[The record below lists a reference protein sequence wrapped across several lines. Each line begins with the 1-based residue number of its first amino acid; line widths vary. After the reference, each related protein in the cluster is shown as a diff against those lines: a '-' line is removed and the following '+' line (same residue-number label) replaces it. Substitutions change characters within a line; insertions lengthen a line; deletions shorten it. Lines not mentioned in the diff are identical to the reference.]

1 MSPGRTNGL
10 LERTFRSLRNRNY
23 RLYFTAQ
30 TVSMSGTWLQSVALS
45 WLVLDLTE
53 SALALS
59 VVVALLFGP
68 TLLLGPWGGVLA
80 DRVDKR
86 WLMIVTQSSSG
97 VFALALGI
105 VTAAGVVEL
114 WMVGALA
121 LLTGV
126 ALALDMP
133 ARQSFVIEMV
143 GEDDVANAVGLN
155 AVIVNASRIVGP
167 ALAGLIITLPADVRT
182 GIAASFF
189 VNAASFLVVITGL
202 LLMRVDEL
210 RPAPLSSRGPGQ
222 LRAGLRH
229 AWEALPL
236 RVPLL
241 MMAVVSTLGYNFSVL
256 LPLLAQRVYE
266 RGAGSYSA
274 LSVAMGVGALL
285 GALLAAGRARPSR
298 RLLVG
303 STLAFGLFSLAVA
316 AAPGFTSGLLL
327 LLPMG
332 ASAVLFISTTNAM
345 LQLNAAPVMRG
356 RVMAL
361 WAMLFLGSTPI
372 GAPIAGLLVRGFGVR
387 WAIAFG
393 GLATLAAGVGGALA
407 LRRRRL
413 QEGECAALWCLPE
426 TEEAGTGVERPSTG

>member
-1 MSPGRTNGL
+1 MGLDRLRDL
-10 LERTFRSLRNRNY
+10 LERTFRSLRIRNY
-23 RLYFTAQ
+23 RLYFIAQ

-45 WLVLDLTE
+45 WLVLELTD
-53 SALALS
+53 SA
-59 VVVALLFGP
+59 VALGAITAVLFGP
-68 TLLLGPWGGVLA
+68 TLVLGPWGGVLA

-86 WLMIVTQSSSG
+86 RLLIATQCTAA
-97 VFALALGI
+97 VFALGLGI
-105 VTAAGVVEL
+105 VTALDVVQL
-114 WMVGALA
+114 WMVGAFA

-126 ALALDMP
+126 SVALDMP

-143 GEDDVANAVGLN
+143 GPDDVANAVGLN

-167 ALAGLIITLPADVRT
+167 ALAGILIVSVGLAVC
-182 GIAASFF
+182 FF
-189 VNAASFLVVITGL
+189 VNAASFVVVVTGL
-202 LLMRVDEL
+202 LMMRVAEL
-210 RPAPLSSRGPGQ
+210 RPSPPASREPGQ

-229 AWEALPL
+229 AWRSIDL

-256 LPLLAQRVYE
+256 LPLLAQRVYG
-266 RGAGSYSA
+266 RGAGSYGA
-274 LSVAMGVGALL
+274 LSAAMGVGALA

-303 STLAFGLFSLAVA
+303 STVAFGLFSLAVA
-316 AAPGFTSGLLL
+316 AAPGFNAGIVL

-332 ASAVLFISTTNAM
+332 AAAVLFISTTNAM
-345 LQLNAAPVMRG
+345 LQLNAAPRMRG

-372 GAPIAGLLVRGFGVR
+372 GAPIAGLLVRGVGVR
-387 WAIAFG
+387 WAIAVG
-393 GLATLAAGVGGALA
+393 GVATLAAAAGGAWA

-413 QEGECAALWCLPE
+413 AEGVCEAPWCLPE
-426 TEEAGTGVERPSTG
+426 TEEAGLGVERAPGR